1 MNLSIENQEIMS
13 EENTRKPKGE
23 AGGTIQIANIDADT
37 VEKLNELKKLF
48 FVGTN
53 SKAALLAVKNYA
65 SQKRETQVLRQKYQE
80 AKETIRKQQ
89 QVITQIEALTRN
101 YRLDNTE
108 FD

>member
-1 MNLSIENQEIMS
+1 MT
-13 EENTRKPKGE
+13 EEKERKPKGGV
-23 AGGTIQIANIDADT
+23 GGTIQIVNLDADT

-48 FVGTN
+48 GVGTN

-65 SQKRETQVLRQKYQE
+65 SQKRETQVLRQKYSE

-89 QVITQIEALTRN
+89 QIITQIEAITRN

-108 FD
+108 YD